1 GLEGFRVFTS
11 QHLHMCV
18 DHPVEC
24 GGAGIAQA
32 MNRLVGRRAELPVLL
47 SPGVVCES
55 DAGSQQLGARVQ
67 QWIAQGGA
75 EADGLLDGRDT
86 PIWIE
91 NGKRT
96 DQAPECVDLRGYW
109 SSVGGPRR
117 CFVSFGALDP
127 RP

>member
-1 GLEGFRVFTS
+1 
-11 QHLHMCV
+11 
-18 DHPVEC
+18 
-24 GGAGIAQA
+24 

-67 QWIAQGGA
+67 QWIAEGGA

-91 NGKRT
+91 NGKGT
-96 DQAPECVDLRGYW
+96 DQAPECVDSRGCG
-109 SSVGGPRR
+109 SSLGGPRR
-117 CFVSFGALDP
+117 CLVGVGALDP
-127 RP
+127 RPAPVVCIADALQQLDLQRAAGVDW